1 MTHSWRL
8 MTVAGSLYATAIG
21 ITIVDSGDVFVSL
34 IVTGTASVI
43 VGVAVADMIHYRKDR
58 NGQG

>member
-1 MTHSWRL
+1 MTHAWRL
-8 MTVAGSLYATAIG
+8 MTVAGGLYATAIG
-21 ITIVDSGDVFVSL
+21 IAIVDSGDVFVSL

-43 VGVAVADMIHYRKDR
+43 VGVAIAEMIHHRKDQ

>member
-1 MTHSWRL
+1 MTHAWRL

-21 ITIVDSGDVFVSL
+21 IAIVDSGDVFVSL

-43 VGVAVADMIHYRKDR
+43 VGVAIADMIHHRKEHDEP
-58 NGQG
+58 